1 MSSKVNP
8 ELKVGDE
15 VVLLRM
21 VDEPRMRSGLKG
33 IVETVNSTP
42 WGPQYSVK
50 WENGSSLDL
59 IPGSDKWMLKNEM
72 FKESVSESQN
82 VKNLFDNKLF
92 LKYVD
97 DKEDVF
103 EFLSL
108 LQDSGLINM
117 MGAGTFLTYTSD
129 NMRDYIIGQFKDP
142 DDYEELIDKA
152 GESRDALI
160 RGVMNMYEGEGK
172 SLEDMNKVNRDFK
185 KICDLAMSLYFKNYN
200 TFIKKS

>member
-33 IVETVNSTP
+33 VVENVNSTP

-72 FKESVSESQN
+72 FKENVSESQN
-82 VKNLFDNKLF
+82 VKNL
-92 LKYVD
+92 
-97 DKEDVF
+97 
-103 EFLSL
+103 
-108 LQDSGLINM
+108 
-117 MGAGTFLTYTSD
+117 
-129 NMRDYIIGQFKDP
+129 GQ
-142 DDYEELIDKA
+142 
-152 GESRDALI
+152 
-160 RGVMNMYEGEGK
+160 
-172 SLEDMNKVNRDFK
+172 
-185 KICDLAMSLYFKNYN
+185 
-200 TFIKKS
+200 